1 MFKIAKYVV
10 YDILRSKV
18 LIAYSL
24 FLLLVSFSLFSM
36 EENSSKSLISL
47 MSVVMIIVPLVSI
60 IFSTTY
66 FYNAYQFIELLVA
79 QPISRSSIL
88 LGEFIGVS
96 VSLLTALLIGV
107 GVPVLI
113 YAPDSTGLVLMISGF
128 ALTLSFISLAFFSSV
143 AMRDKAKGIGMSLML
158 WFYFSVIYDGL
169 VLGILFSFNE
179 YPLEKAVIAL
189 ASFNPIDLGRII
201 ILMKMD
207 ISALMGL
214 TGAVYKQFFGSSF
227 GIVYSLSIMLMWII
241 FPLLIALR
249 IFKRKNL

>member
-79 QPISRSSIL
+79 QPIGRSSIL
-88 LGEFIGVS
+88 LGEFLGVS
-96 VSLLTALLIGV
+96 VSLLTALLVGV
-107 GVPVLI
+107 GIPVLI
-113 YAPDSTGLVLMISGF
+113 YAPDSTGFVLMISGF

-227 GIVYSLSIMLMWII
+227 GIIYSLSIMLMWII

-249 IFKRKNL
+249 IFRKKNL

>member
-1 MFKIAKYVV
+1 MFKIAKYVM

-88 LGEFIGVS
+88 LGEFLGVS

-107 GVPVLI
+107 GIPVLI
-113 YAPDSTGLVLMISGF
+113 YAPDSTGFVLMISGF

-227 GIVYSLSIMLMWII
+227 GIIYSLSIMLMWII
-241 FPLLIALR
+241 TPLLIALR
-249 IFKRKNL
+249 IFKKKNL

>member
-10 YDILRSKV
+10 FDILRSRV
-18 LIAYSL
+18 LIAYAL
-24 FLLLVSFSLFSM
+24 FLLLISFSLFSLV
-36 EENSSKSLISL
+36 ENSSKSLVSL

-66 FYNAYQFIELLVA
+66 FYNSYQFIQLLAA
-79 QPISRSSIL
+79 QPVSRASIL
-88 LGEFIGVS
+88 LGEFAGVS
-96 VSLLTALLIGV
+96 LSLLMALLVGI
-107 GVPVLI
+107 GVPVFI
-113 YAPDSTGLVLMISGF
+113 YSPGATGFVLLVSGC

-143 AMRDKAKGIGMSLML
+143 LMLDKAKGIGMSLML
-158 WFYFSVIYDGL
+158 WFYFSVIYDAL
-169 VLGILFSFNE
+169 VLGILFSFSE

-227 GIVYSLSIMLMWII
+227 GILYSLSVMLLWII
-241 FPLLIALR
+241 FPLLVSLK
-249 IFKRKNL
+249 IFRKKNL

>member
-1 MFKIAKYVV
+1 MFKIAKYVM

-79 QPISRSSIL
+79 QPINRSSIL

-96 VSLLTALLIGV
+96 VSLLFALFTGV
-107 GVPVLI
+107 GIPVLI

-214 TGAVYKQFFGSSF
+214 TGAVYKQFFGSNF
-227 GIVYSLSIMLMWII
+227 GIIYSLSIMLMWII
-241 FPLLIALR
+241 LPMLIALR
-249 IFKRKNL
+249 IFRKKNL

>member
-1 MFKIAKYVV
+1 MM

-88 LGEFIGVS
+88 LGEFLGVS

-107 GVPVLI
+107 GIPVLI
-113 YAPDSTGLVLMISGF
+113 YTPDSTGLVLMISGF

-227 GIVYSLSIMLMWII
+227 GIIYSLSIMLMWII

-249 IFKRKNL
+249 IFRKKNL

>member
-88 LGEFIGVS
+88 LGEFMGVS
-96 VSLLTALLIGV
+96 LSLLTALLIGV
-107 GVPVLI
+107 GIPVLI
-113 YAPDSTGLVLMISGF
+113 YAPDATGLVLMISGF

-227 GIVYSLSIMLMWII
+227 GIIYSLSIMLIWVI

>member
-88 LGEFIGVS
+88 LGEFFGVS
-96 VSLLTALLIGV
+96 ISLLTALLIGV
-107 GVPVLI
+107 GIPVLI
-113 YAPDSTGLVLMISGF
+113 YAPDSTGIILIISGF

-227 GIVYSLSIMLMWII
+227 GIIYSLSIMLMWIV

-249 IFKRKNL
+249 IFRKKNL

>member
-1 MFKIAKYVV
+1 MFKIAKYVM

-88 LGEFIGVS
+88 LGEFMGVS
-96 VSLLTALLIGV
+96 ISLLTALAVGV
-107 GVPVLI
+107 GIPILI
-113 YAPDSTGLVLMISGF
+113 YAPDAVGLVLMISGF

-158 WFYFSVIYDGL
+158 WFYFSVIYDGF
-169 VLGILFSFNE
+169 VLGILFSFSD

-227 GIVYSLSIMLMWII
+227 GIIYSLSIMLVWIT
-241 FPLLIALR
+241 FPLVIALR
-249 IFKRKNL
+249 IFRKKNL

>member
-24 FLLLVSFSLFSM
+24 FLLLVSLCLFNL
-36 EENSSKSLISL
+36 EENSAKSLISL

-88 LGEFIGVS
+88 LGQFTGVS
-96 VSLLTALLIGV
+96 ISLLMALLIGI
-107 GVPVLI
+107 GIPVFI
-113 YAPDSTGLVLMISGF
+113 YSPDATGIVLLISGF
-128 ALTLSFISLAFFSSV
+128 ALTLAFIALAFFSSV

-169 VLGILFSFNE
+169 VLGILFSFSD

-227 GIVYSLSIMLMWII
+227 GIFYSLSIMLIWII
-241 FPLLIALR
+241 LPLMVALR
-249 IFKRKNL
+249 IFRKKNL

>member
-1 MFKIAKYVV
+1 
-10 YDILRSKV
+10 
-18 LIAYSL
+18 
-24 FLLLVSFSLFSM
+24 
-36 EENSSKSLISL
+36 

-88 LGEFIGVS
+88 LGEFLGVS

-107 GVPVLI
+107 GIPVLI
-113 YAPDSTGLVLMISGF
+113 YAPDSTGFVLMISGF

-227 GIVYSLSIMLMWII
+227 GIIYSLSIMLMWII
-241 FPLLIALR
+241 TPLLIALR
-249 IFKRKNL
+249 IFKKKNL

>member
-88 LGEFIGVS
+88 MGEFMGVS
-96 VSLLTALLIGV
+96 LSLLTALFAGV
-107 GVPVLI
+107 GIPILI
-113 YAPDSTGLVLMISGF
+113 YSPDATGLVLMISGF

-214 TGAVYKQFFGSSF
+214 TGAVYKQFFGSNF
-227 GIVYSLSIMLMWII
+227 GIIYSLIIMLFWII
-241 FPLLIALR
+241 LPLLFALH
-249 IFKRKNL
+249 IFKKKNL

>member
-24 FLLLVSFSLFSM
+24 FLMLVSFSLFSM

-88 LGEFIGVS
+88 SGEFLGVS

-107 GVPVLI
+107 GIPVLI
-113 YAPDSTGLVLMISGF
+113 YAPDSTGLVLMISGV

-227 GIVYSLSIMLMWII
+227 GIIYSLSIMLMWII

>member
-1 MFKIAKYVV
+1 MFKIAKYVM

-79 QPISRSSIL
+79 QPINRSSIL

-96 VSLLTALLIGV
+96 VSLLFALFTGV
-107 GVPVLI
+107 GIPVLI

-189 ASFNPIDLGRII
+189 ASLNPIDLGRII

-214 TGAVYKQFFGSSF
+214 TGAVYKQFFGSNF
-227 GIVYSLSIMLMWII
+227 GIIYSLSIMLMWII
-241 FPLLIALR
+241 LPMLIALR
-249 IFKRKNL
+249 IFRKKNL